1 MQAQENATFR
11 NTVILIVGLFVVW
24 ELAYLVVGDVALR
37 SPWQTTQFLGKLMQT
52 DLFWLH
58 LADSLK
64 AFAVALVIAVV
75 LGLLIGFALGLHRLS
90 GEAMEPMLVALY
102 SIPKITLY
110 PIILLAF
117 GIGISAKIA
126 FGAIHGIIPVA
137 LFTLNAVRT
146 TRPIL
151 IKTGRVMKLSPVVM
165 VREILFP
172 AAVPEIFTGIR
183 VGFSLTLIG
192 TVLGEMFAAQRGLGY
207 LLMSAISLYNVD
219 LIMAV
224 TFLLVV
230 LAAAVNTVLL
240 VIDRRLHTARLS
252 IFLFELVPFPQIER
266 VGEALQRHLLLAI
279 REGALFAGS
288 ESTQAMQALL
298 HCLGH
303 ASDEDVR
310 ISDLGK
316 SHVEKLGRR
325 QPRRRR
331 RLENRGA
338 VPGTFERIADPEIVL
353 RRLQAGHENPVDPE
367 TRNRSARLIAASRP
381 SAP

>member
-1 MQAQENATFR
+1 MQKQENAVR
-11 NTVILIVGLFVVW
+11 NTIILIVGLFAVW
-24 ELAYLVVGDVALR
+24 ELAYLAVGDVALR
-37 SPWQTTQFLGKLMQT
+37 SPWQTVRFLVELMRT
-52 DLFWLH
+52 ELFWLH

-64 AFAVALVIAVV
+64 AFAVALAIAVV

-151 IKTGRVMKLSPVVM
+151 IKTGRVLKLSPMVM

-207 LLMSAISLYNVD
+207 LLMSAISLYNID
-219 LIMAV
+219 LIMSV

-230 LAAAVNTVLL
+230 LASIVNMGLL
-240 VIDRRLHTARLS
+240 AIDRRLH
-252 IFLFELVPFPQIER
+252 
-266 VGEALQRHLLLAI
+266 
-279 REGALFAGS
+279 
-288 ESTQAMQALL
+288 
-298 HCLGH
+298 
-303 ASDEDVR
+303 
-310 ISDLGK
+310 
-316 SHVEKLGRR
+316 
-325 QPRRRR
+325 
-331 RLENRGA
+331 RG
-338 VPGTFERIADPEIVL
+338 
-353 RRLQAGHENPVDPE
+353 
-367 TRNRSARLIAASRP
+367 
-381 SAP
+381 

>member
-1 MQAQENATFR
+1 MRPQENATFR
-11 NTVILIVGLFVVW
+11 NIVILVVGLFLIW

-37 SPWQTTQFLGKLMQT
+37 SPWQTVKFLGKLMRT

-64 AFAVALVIAVV
+64 AFAVALAIAVV

-151 IKTGRVMKLSPVVM
+151 IKTGRVLKLSPALM

-192 TVLGEMFAAQRGLGY
+192 TILGEMFAAQRGLGY
-207 LLMSAISLYNVD
+207 MLMSAISLYNVD
-219 LIMAV
+219 LIMSV
-224 TFLLVV
+224 TFLLIV
-230 LAAAVNTVLL
+230 LAASVNMALL
-240 VIDRRLHTARLS
+240 VIDRRLHH
-252 IFLFELVPFPQIER
+252 
-266 VGEALQRHLLLAI
+266 G
-279 REGALFAGS
+279 
-288 ESTQAMQALL
+288 
-298 HCLGH
+298 
-303 ASDEDVR
+303 
-310 ISDLGK
+310 
-316 SHVEKLGRR
+316 
-325 QPRRRR
+325 
-331 RLENRGA
+331 
-338 VPGTFERIADPEIVL
+338 
-353 RRLQAGHENPVDPE
+353 
-367 TRNRSARLIAASRP
+367 
-381 SAP
+381 

>member
-1 MQAQENATFR
+1 MRPLENTTFR
-11 NTVILIVGLFVVW
+11 NMVILIVGLFLVW
-24 ELAYLVVGDVALR
+24 ELAYLVVGNVALR
-37 SPWQTTQFLGKLMQT
+37 SPWQTVKFLGDLMRT

-64 AFAVALVIAVV
+64 AFAVALAIAIV

-126 FGAIHGIIPVA
+126 FGTIHGIVPVA

-151 IKTGRVMKLSPVVM
+151 IKTGRVLKLSPAGM

-207 LLMSAISLYNVD
+207 MLMSAISLYNID
-219 LIMAV
+219 LIMSV

-230 LAAAVNTVLL
+230 LAASVNMALL
-240 VIDRRLHTARLS
+240 VIDRRLHH
-252 IFLFELVPFPQIER
+252 
-266 VGEALQRHLLLAI
+266 G
-279 REGALFAGS
+279 
-288 ESTQAMQALL
+288 
-298 HCLGH
+298 
-303 ASDEDVR
+303 
-310 ISDLGK
+310 
-316 SHVEKLGRR
+316 
-325 QPRRRR
+325 
-331 RLENRGA
+331 
-338 VPGTFERIADPEIVL
+338 
-353 RRLQAGHENPVDPE
+353 
-367 TRNRSARLIAASRP
+367 
-381 SAP
+381 

>member
-1 MQAQENATFR
+1 MQGPQSMTLR
-11 NTVILIVGLFVVW
+11 NTIILIVGLFLVW

-37 SPWQTTQFLGKLMQT
+37 SPWQTIQFLGQLMQT

-64 AFAVALVIAVV
+64 AFAVALAIAIV
-75 LGLLIGFALGLHRLS
+75 LGLLIGLALGLHRLS

-192 TVLGEMFAAQRGLGY
+192 TVLGEMFAAQRRLGY

-219 LIMAV
+219 LIMSV

-230 LAAAVNTVLL
+230 LAAAVNMVLL
-240 VIDRRLHTARLS
+240 VIDRRLHHGYAIDISFRARS
-252 IFLFELVPFPQIER
+252 ICANR
-266 VGEALQRHLLLAI
+266 A
-279 REGALFAGS
+279 
-288 ESTQAMQALL
+288 
-298 HCLGH
+298 
-303 ASDEDVR
+303 
-310 ISDLGK
+310 
-316 SHVEKLGRR
+316 
-325 QPRRRR
+325 RRRGFVA
-331 RLENRGA
+331 LS
-338 VPGTFERIADPEIVL
+338 P
-353 RRLQAGHENPVDPE
+353 
-367 TRNRSARLIAASRP
+367 ARHS
-381 SAP
+381 